1 MKQNKRAMENLGN
14 QTKDISV
21 IIPIFNE
28 EANIETLYS
37 QLKHVLKNINKSYE
51 IIFVDD
57 GSTDGAFNLL
67 KELHQKDINV
77 KAIKF
82 RKNFGQ
88 TAAMSAGF
96 DYARGEV
103 IITIDGDLQNDPQDI
118 PRLLKKVHEGFD
130 IVSGWRAERKDLFLT
145 RRLPSYFANKL
156 ISWVT
161 GVKLHDYG
169 CTLKAYK
176 REVIKNVNLYGEMH
190 RFIPAVASWMGIS
203 EAEIKVKHRPRKHG
217 KSKYG
222 LSRTLSVMLDLITI
236 KFLLS
241 FSTKPIQIFGLWGL
255 FSLILGGISG
265 LAVILMKIML
275 KVDMT
280 GNPLLYLAV
289 LFFFV
294 GIQFIMMGLLGEI
307 LVRVYHEVQ
316 NKPTYA
322 IKEILD

>member
-1 MKQNKRAMENLGN
+1 MGRAMENLER
-14 QTKDISV
+14 QPKDISV
-21 IIPIFNE
+21 VIPIFNE
-28 EANIETLYS
+28 WENIETLYS
-37 QLKHVLKNINKSYE
+37 QLKHVLDNTNKSYE
-51 IIFVDD
+51 IIFIDD

-67 KELHQKDINV
+67 KDLHQKDINV

-103 IITIDGDLQNDPQDI
+103 IVTIDGDLQNDPQDI
-118 PRLLKKVHEGFD
+118 PRLLEKVDEGFD
-130 IVSGWRAERKDLFLT
+130 IVSGWRAERKDPFLT

-222 LSRTLSVMLDLITI
+222 LSRTLKVILNIITV

-241 FSTKPIQIFGLWGL
+241 FSSKPIQIFGLLGL
-255 FSLILGGISG
+255 FSLVFGGISG
-265 LAVILMKIML
+265 LVVVLMKIVMQ
-275 KVDMT
+275 VDMT

-289 LFFFV
+289 LFFIV
-294 GIQFIMMGLLGEI
+294 GIQFMMMGLLGEI
-307 LVRVYHEVQ
+307 LVRVYHKVQ

-322 IKEILD
+322 VKEILD

>member
-1 MKQNKRAMENLGN
+1 MENLGR
-14 QTKDISV
+14 QPKDISV
-21 IIPIFNE
+21 VIPIFNE
-28 EANIETLYS
+28 GKNIETLYS
-37 QLKHVLKNINKSYE
+37 RLKRVLDDTNKNYE
-51 IIFVDD
+51 IIFIDD

-67 KELHQKDINV
+67 KELHQKDTNV
-77 KAIKF
+77 KVIKF

-96 DYARGEV
+96 DYARGET

-118 PRLLKKVHEGFD
+118 PRLLEKIDEGFD
-130 IVSGWRAERKDLFLT
+130 IVSGWRVERKDAFLT

-176 REVIKNVNLYGEMH
+176 REVIKKVNLYGKMH
-190 RFIPAVASWMGIS
+190 RFIPAVASWMGIA
-203 EAEIKVKHRPRKHG
+203 EAEIKVKHHPRKHG

-222 LSRTLSVMLDLITI
+222 LSRTLNVILDLITV

-241 FSTKPIQIFGLWGL
+241 FSTRPIQIFGLWGL
-255 FSLILGGISG
+255 LSLIFGGISG
-265 LAVILMKIML
+265 LVVLLMKIMMG
-275 KVDMT
+275 VDMT

-289 LFFFV
+289 LFLLV
-294 GIQFIMMGLLGEI
+294 GIQFIMLGLLGEI

-322 IKEILD
+322 IKEVLD

>member
-1 MKQNKRAMENLGN
+1 MENLGR
-14 QTKDISV
+14 QPKDISV
-21 IIPIFNE
+21 VIPIFNE
-28 EANIETLYS
+28 GKNIKTLYS
-37 QLKHVLKNINKSYE
+37 RLKRVLDDTNKNYE
-51 IIFVDD
+51 IIFIDD

-67 KELHQKDINV
+67 KELHQKDTNV
-77 KAIKF
+77 KVIKF

-96 DYARGEV
+96 DYAGGEA

-118 PRLLKKVHEGFD
+118 PRLLEKIDEGFD
-130 IVSGWRAERKDLFLT
+130 IVSGWRVERKDAFLT

-176 REVIKNVNLYGEMH
+176 REVIKKVNLYGEMH
-190 RFIPAVASWMGIS
+190 RFIPAVASWMGIA
-203 EAEIKVKHRPRKHG
+203 EAEIKVKHYSRKHG

-222 LSRTLSVMLDLITI
+222 LSRTLNVILDLVTV

-241 FSTKPIQIFGLWGL
+241 FSTRPIQIFGLWGL
-255 FSLILGGISG
+255 LSLIFGGISG
-265 LAVILMKIML
+265 LVVLLMKIMMG
-275 KVDMT
+275 VDMT

-289 LFFFV
+289 LFLLV
-294 GIQFIMMGLLGEI
+294 GIQFIMLGLLGEI

-322 IKEILD
+322 IKEVLD

>member
-1 MKQNKRAMENLGN
+1 MENLGR
-14 QTKDISV
+14 QPKDISV
-21 IIPIFNE
+21 VIPIFNE
-28 EANIETLYS
+28 GENIETLYS
-37 QLKHVLKNINKSYE
+37 RLKRVLDDTNKNYE
-51 IIFVDD
+51 IIFIDD

-67 KELHQKDINV
+67 KELHQKDTNV
-77 KAIKF
+77 KVIKF

-96 DYARGEV
+96 DYARGEA

-118 PRLLKKVHEGFD
+118 PRLLEKIDEGFD
-130 IVSGWRAERKDLFLT
+130 IVSGWRVERKDAFLT

-176 REVIKNVNLYGEMH
+176 REVIKKVNLYGEMH
-190 RFIPAVASWMGIS
+190 RFIPAVASWMGIA
-203 EAEIKVKHRPRKHG
+203 EAEIKVKHYSRKHG

-222 LSRTLSVMLDLITI
+222 LSRTLNVILDLITV

-241 FSTKPIQIFGLWGL
+241 FSTRPIQIFGLWGL
-255 FSLILGGISG
+255 LSLIFGGISG
-265 LAVILMKIML
+265 LVVLLMKIMMG
-275 KVDMT
+275 VDMT

-289 LFFFV
+289 LFLLV

-322 IKEILD
+322 VKEILD

>member
-1 MKQNKRAMENLGN
+1 MENLGR
-14 QTKDISV
+14 QPKDISV
-21 IIPIFNE
+21 VIPIFNE
-28 EANIETLYS
+28 GENIETLYS
-37 QLKHVLKNINKSYE
+37 RLKRVLDDTNKNYE
-51 IIFVDD
+51 IIFIDD

-67 KELHQKDINV
+67 KELHQKDTNV
-77 KAIKF
+77 KVIKF

-96 DYARGEV
+96 DYARGEA

-118 PRLLKKVHEGFD
+118 PRLLEKIDEGFD
-130 IVSGWRAERKDLFLT
+130 IVSGWRVERKDPFLT

-176 REVIKNVNLYGEMH
+176 REVIKKVNLYGEMH
-190 RFIPAVASWMGIS
+190 RFIPAVASWMGIA
-203 EAEIKVKHRPRKHG
+203 EAEIKIKHHSRKHG

-222 LSRTLSVMLDLITI
+222 LSRTLNVILDLITV

-241 FSTKPIQIFGLWGL
+241 FSTRPIQIFGFWGL
-255 FSLILGGISG
+255 LSLIFGGISG
-265 LAVILMKIML
+265 LAVVLMKIMMG
-275 KVDMT
+275 VDMT

-289 LFFFV
+289 LFLLV

>member
-1 MKQNKRAMENLGN
+1 MENLGR
-14 QTKDISV
+14 QPKDISV
-21 IIPIFNE
+21 VIPIFNE
-28 EANIETLYS
+28 GKNIETLYS
-37 QLKHVLKNINKSYE
+37 RLKRVLDDTNKNYE
-51 IIFVDD
+51 IIFIDD

-67 KELHQKDINV
+67 KELHQKDTNV
-77 KAIKF
+77 KVIKF

-96 DYARGEV
+96 DYARGEA

-118 PRLLKKVHEGFD
+118 PRLLEKIDEDFD
-130 IVSGWRAERKDLFLT
+130 IVSGWRVERKDAFLT

-176 REVIKNVNLYGEMH
+176 REVIKKVNLYGEMH
-190 RFIPAVASWMGIS
+190 RFIPAVASWMGIA
-203 EAEIKVKHRPRKHG
+203 EAEIKVKHYSRKHG

-222 LSRTLSVMLDLITI
+222 LSRTLNVILDLVTV

-241 FSTKPIQIFGLWGL
+241 FSTRPIQIFGLWGL
-255 FSLILGGISG
+255 LSLIFGGISG
-265 LAVILMKIML
+265 LVMLLMKIMMG
-275 KVDMT
+275 VDMT

-289 LFFFV
+289 LFLLV
-294 GIQFIMMGLLGEI
+294 GIQFIMIGLIGEI

-322 IKEILD
+322 VKEILD